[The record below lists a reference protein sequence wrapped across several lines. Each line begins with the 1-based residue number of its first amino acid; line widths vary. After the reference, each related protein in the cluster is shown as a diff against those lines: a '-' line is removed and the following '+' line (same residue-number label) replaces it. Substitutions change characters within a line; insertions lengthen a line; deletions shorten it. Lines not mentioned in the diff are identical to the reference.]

1 MSLVKDQLD
10 RHFAIEEGVPVGD
23 WLAGI
28 LENQIKSIKKID
40 ENKVD
45 NLRSQYLT
53 HVSYLKRAKSV
64 MEAIR
69 ENELPRITDP
79 AVTTKLNTLISSL
92 SDLLAAKE
100 KILVKNKPVIKRIN
114 K

>member
-10 RHFAIEEGVPVGD
+10 RHFAIEEGAPVGD

-28 LENQIKSIKKID
+28 LENQIKTIKKID

-53 HVSYLKRAKSV
+53 HVAYLKRAKAI

-69 ENELPRITDP
+69 ENEIPRITDQS
-79 AVTTKLNTLISSL
+79 VLTRLNALISTL
-92 SDLLAAKE
+92 NDLLTVKE
-100 KILVKNKPVIKRIN
+100 KILVKNKPVIKRTN
-114 K
+114 S